1 MKINKKILAGVLAL
15 SVAAFGFA
23 DDFDDWDDFGS
34 DAGSDFGGF
43 SSEPAVTIGGVVEL
57 NGRGYVEVSDSFYNG
72 ASGEIV
78 FADRPSF
85 GE

>member
-15 SVAAFGFA
+15 TVAAFGFA

-34 DAGSDFGGF
+34 DTGSDFGGF

-57 NGRGYVEVSDSFYNG
+57 NGRGMLKFLILFIMVQVEKLSLRTVLLLEN
-72 ASGEIV
+72 
-78 FADRPSF
+78 
-85 GE
+85 